1 MLLYFILL
9 TASQNIFG
17 QSSDPDKQ
25 IVFDLSNKISS
36 TQTIDL
42 NKKGITFINLVPGKR
57 EQYSFSINM
66 KEDPIPPFT
75 LSTTSASE
83 CANADSTLNA
93 AIIGVQNSQTEEDV
107 DKNLKKLKAEM
118 KKLSSANQACIDF
131 CNALIDKTT
140 YTQPFLFNLKN
151 NQTITVTV
159 TRKFQTKE
167 KKDTSAT
174 WTQTFKTPEKSPWL
188 THFGFTYQP
197 NIISKYNQFYS
208 KADTSNANR
217 FTITKLNGHQTRFW
231 QNISPTIMFSYP
243 IRQKD
248 SANYWA
254 FSAIAATNFSTF
266 SAGAGFSRV
275 IGVNVALG
283 TGIMFTQKY
292 VLNGQYKEGD
302 IIKTNLTYDQLHEK
316 KWGPEIYF
324 TIAFRFDKNPF
335 SGSSSS
341 GSGSTSTGSSGTGSS
356 STSTSH

>member
-1 MLLYFILL
+1 MYRLTLLYFLLL
-9 TASQNIFG
+9 TVSQNIFG
-17 QSSDPDKQ
+17 QSGDQDKQ

-75 LSTTSASE
+75 VSTTSASA
-83 CANADSTLNA
+83 CDNADQSLKDA
-93 AIIGVQNSQTEEDV
+93 LIGVENSQFEDSV
-107 DKNLKKLKAEM
+107 DSYVKKLKTEI
-118 KKLSSANQACIDF
+118 KKLSAANQPCIDL
-131 CNALIDKTT
+131 CNAWIAKTT

-159 TRKFQTKE
+159 ARKFKTKE

-208 KADTSNANR
+208 KADTSNANK
-217 FTITKLNGHQTRFW
+217 FTVTKLNGHQTRFW

-254 FSAIAATNFSTF
+254 FSAMAATNFSTF
-266 SAGAGFSRV
+266 SAGAGFSRI

-324 TIAFRFDKNPF
+324 TIALRFDKNPF
-335 SGSSSS
+335 SGNSSS
-341 GSGSTSTGSSGTGSS
+341 GSGGSSAGSS
-356 STSTSH
+356 PNTSTSH